1 MSAPPL
7 RILLTSFPDAAS
19 AQSTAT
25 TLVTEHLAA
34 CVQIL
39 PGITSVYSWQGSVE
53 SASEVLVIIK
63 TSASTAPAALDR
75 LRALHPYEV
84 PELVSLEASAA
95 EPYLHWLTSHCSP

>member
-1 MSAPPL
+1 MSTLPR
-7 RILLTSFPDAAS
+7 RILLTTFPDAAS
-19 AQSTAT
+19 AQAAAS
-25 TLVTEHLAA
+25 TLVTERLAA

-39 PGITSVYSWQGSVE
+39 PGIVSVYAWQGSVE

-63 TSASTAPAALDR
+63 TSASTALAALDR

-84 PELVSLEASAA
+84 PELVALEASAA

>member
-19 AQSTAT
+19 AQSAAT
-25 TLVTEHLAA
+25 TLVAEHLAA

-95 EPYLHWLTSHCSP
+95 EAYLHWLTSHCSP

>member
-39 PGITSVYSWQGSVE
+39 PGITSVYSWQGSLE

-63 TSASTAPAALDR
+63 TSASTALAALDR
-75 LRALHPYEV
+75 LRTLHPYEV

-95 EPYLHWLTSHCSP
+95 EPYLQWVTSHCSP